1 MGKAT
6 ILVVE
11 DEGITAKDLQMRLQ
25 RMGYNVPDIAATG
38 EAAIK
43 KAREIEP
50 DILLMDI
57 MLAGQMNGIE
67 AARQIRL
74 INDIPV
80 IYLSAFTEIMMSE
93 DVRHTEPFGF
103 LSKPFSDYDLQ
114 NTIAMA
120 LYKYKAEKAMKRSH
134 ERLLMVLDSLNAGV
148 YVADMKTFEVL
159 FVNKYTRDMFGD
171 IEGKIC
177 WQSLQVDQTGPCS
190 FCTNDKLL
198 TADGRPADVYCW
210 EFQNTIN
217 GRWYYIQD
225 KALQWVDDRMV
236 RLEIATDI
244 TERKWAQEQLSRSEN
259 ELNSIFDAITDFLT
273 VINTDYRI
281 ERVNRTVEKQFGK
294 DLVGK
299 VCYEV
304 YQGRKEICPDCPTKK
319 AIETKKPAFSFQ
331 SATEVS
337 LPVDIY
343 AYPILNKDG
352 DVIAVVE
359 HGKGA
364 TERKKAEE
372 KSNK

>member
-11 DEGITAKDLQMRLQ
+11 DEGITARDIQLRLK
-25 RMGYNVPDIAATG
+25 RMGYDVPDIAATG
-38 EAAIK
+38 EDAIQ
-43 KAREIEP
+43 KAREIKP
-50 DILLMDI
+50 DLLLMDI

-74 INDIPV
+74 INAIPV
-80 IYLSAFTEIMMSE
+80 IYLSAYTEIMLSE

-103 LSKPFSDYDLQ
+103 LSKPFSDYDLK
-114 NTIAMA
+114 NTIEMA
-120 LYKYKAEKAMKRSH
+120 LYKYNAGKAMNESH

-148 YVADMKTFEVL
+148 YVADMKTYEVL

-177 WQSLQVDQTGPCS
+177 WQSLQVDQNGPCS
-190 FCTNDKLL
+190 FCSNDKLL
-198 TADGRPADVYCW
+198 TADGQPADVYCW

-225 KALQWVDDRMV
+225 KALKWVDDHMV

-244 TERKWAQEQLSRSEN
+244 SERKRAQELLSKSEN

-273 VINTDYRI
+273 VININYRI
-281 ERVNRTVEKQFGK
+281 ERVNRIVEKQYGK
-294 DLVGK
+294 DLIGK

-337 LPVDIY
+337 LPVDIN

-359 HGKGA
+359 HGKVA
-364 TERKKAEE
+364 TERKRAEE
-372 KSNK
+372 